1 MLQPVKL
8 AANQNMGVSACLRII
23 GKYASDSARPAKSR
37 EPENQVPKH
46 FTIFCFAKNL
56 KKT

>member
-37 EPENQVPKH
+37 EPGNQVP
-46 FTIFCFAKNL
+46 
-56 KKT
+56 